1 MTASAVPADNVDEPL
16 RVLWVHA
23 ESGAAAPPDAPVQA
37 AGFSR
42 IEIIRVDSL
51 QAWAERSAQAD
62 AAVFSLG
69 ERPVA
74 QLLDWPAFATACTEF
89 AVLVRVPAIDESDAL
104 RLLES
109 GVQDVVVHAD
119 AASLASRT
127 VLAIARKRIELD
139 AAKARATDLMTGL
152 PDRRQLIE
160 HMSQMLALR
169 EREPAPVGVLAFRI
183 DGLPAVQQAHGLEA
197 ANVIR
202 RKAAVRLR
210 AGVRASDVVAAIG
223 PDVFAIFLP
232 STESPADVERIAA
245 KLAASL
251 RGPFRVAGSS
261 VAISARVG
269 IAHYPQDGDQPAA
282 LLRHASAAAL
292 AAVEP
297 RGAAAND

>member
-1 MTASAVPADNVDEPL
+1 MTTPVDPAEAPYEPL
-16 RVLWVHA
+16 RVLWVQA
-23 ESGAAAPPDAPVQA
+23 EAGAAAAPAAAVQGS
-37 AGFSR
+37 GFSP
-42 IEIIRVDSL
+42 IEIIAIDSL

-69 ERPVA
+69 DRPVA
-74 QLLDWPAFATACTEF
+74 QLLEWPAFATACSEF
-89 AVLVRVPAIDESDAL
+89 AVLVRVPAIDESSAL
-104 RLLES
+104 RLLET

-119 AASLASRT
+119 AASLGSRV
-127 VLAIARKRIELD
+127 VLAIARKRLEFD

-183 DGLPAVQQAHGLEA
+183 DGLPAVQLAHGLEA

-202 RKAAVRLR
+202 RKVAVRLR

-223 PDVFAIFLP
+223 PDVFGIFLP
-232 STESPADVERIAA
+232 STESPADAQRVAA
-245 KLAASL
+245 KLAHSL

-269 IAHYPQDGDQPAA
+269 IAQFPQDGDQPAA

-292 AAVEP
+292 AVVEP
-297 RGAAAND
+297 RGLAAND

>member
-1 MTASAVPADNVDEPL
+1 MNLPPEPADRPL
-16 RVLWVHA
+16 RVLWVQA
-23 ESGAAAPPDAPVQA
+23 DEGAAAAPAPTVRSD
-37 AGFSR
+37 GFSPL
-42 IEIIRVDSL
+42 EIVAVDSL
-51 QAWAERSAQAD
+51 PAWAERAAQAD

-69 ERPVA
+69 DRPVA
-74 QLLDWPAFATACTEF
+74 QLLEWPSFASACSEF
-89 AVLVRVPAIDESDAL
+89 AVLVRVPAVDESDAL
-104 RLLES
+104 RLLEA
-109 GVQDVVVHAD
+109 GVQDVVLHAD

-127 VLAIARKRIELD
+127 VLAIARKRLEFD

-183 DGLPAVQQAHGLEA
+183 DGLPAVQQSHGLEA

-202 RKAAVRLR
+202 RKVAVRLR
-210 AGVRASDVVAAIG
+210 AGVRASDVVASIG
-223 PDVFAIFLP
+223 PDVFGIFLP
-232 STESPADVERIAA
+232 STESPADAERGAA
-245 KLAASL
+245 KLAQAL

-269 IAHYPQDGDQPAA
+269 VAQFPQDGDQPAA

>member
-1 MTASAVPADNVDEPL
+1 MIPPPDPHDEPL
-16 RVLWVHA
+16 RVLWVQA
-23 ESGAAAPPDAPVQA
+23 EAGAAEAPAGPVQA
-37 AGFSR
+37 RGFSR
-42 IEIIRVDSL
+42 IEIVPIDSL
-51 QAWAERSAQAD
+51 QAWAERSARAD

-69 ERPVA
+69 DRPVT
-74 QLLDWPAFATACTEF
+74 QLLDWPAFAAACSEF
-89 AVLVRVPAIDESDAL
+89 AVLVRVPAIDEAEAL
-104 RLLES
+104 RLLET
-109 GVQDVVVHAD
+109 GVQDVIVHAD
-119 AASLASRT
+119 AVSLASRT
-127 VLAIARKRIELD
+127 VLAIARKRLEFD

-202 RKAAVRLR
+202 RKVAVRLR

-223 PDVFAIFLP
+223 PDVFGIFLP
-232 STESPADVERIAA
+232 STESPADAQRVAA
-245 KLAASL
+245 KLVQSL

-269 IAHYPQDGDQPAA
+269 IAQFPQDGDQPAA
-282 LLRHASAAAL
+282 LLRHASAAAM

-297 RGAAAND
+297 RGEAAND